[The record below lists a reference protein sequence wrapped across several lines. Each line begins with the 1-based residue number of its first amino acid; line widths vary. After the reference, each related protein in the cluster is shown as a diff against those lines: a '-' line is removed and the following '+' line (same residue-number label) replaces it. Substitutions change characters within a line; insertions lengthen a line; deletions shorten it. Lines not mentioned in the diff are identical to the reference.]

1 MWDNNVPVF
10 GLTMRIDA
18 LPEKSQCTLPEGIAV
33 RNYQPGDERI
43 WAELWVSAG
52 GMKTVEGGI
61 KSFHRD
67 FSDEEQAKKRVF
79 FLTEN
84 GVPFATAAAWY
95 GDDGPD
101 APEGRMHWVCID
113 EAHQGRGLSK
123 VLIACALE
131 RIHALGHKSAYLKTL
146 TPCWVAVRMYH
157 RFGFRA
163 WITDEKEPEGWKVVF
178 EKTGID
184 FMKDAE

>member
-1 MWDNNVPVF
+1 MWDNTVPSF
-10 GLTMRIDA
+10 GLTMKTDS
-18 LPEKSQCTLPEGIAV
+18 LPENAAFALPEGIEV
-33 RNYQPGDERI
+33 RNYRPGDERI

-67 FSDEEQAKKRVF
+67 FPDVEQAQKRVF

-95 GDDGPD
+95 SDDGPD
-101 APEGRMHWVCID
+101 APEGRLHWVCID
-113 EAHQGRGLSK
+113 EAHQGKGYSK

-131 RIHALGHKSAYLKTL
+131 RLRALGHRSAYLL
-146 TPCWVAVRMYH
+146 TVTHCWVAIRMYR

-163 WITDEKEPEGWKVVF
+163 FIAEEKDREGWRIVS

-184 FMKDAE
+184 FLTEN